1 MGVVLSRRLVELF
14 RWVDPGPDSSHL
26 VSDAS
31 GWWRDPEVLAGIG
44 PALAGLFPA
53 ARPTVVVA
61 PEVTGL
67 LLGPLVAVAAG
78 AGFLPAY
85 KEGGQ
90 RRRVGPMRWTETTPD
105 YRGRRLRLGVDGHRL
120 GPGDRVL
127 LVDDW
132 VATGAQLDALVRLVQ
147 ASGAELVGTAALV
160 ATCPPY
166 VAERL
171 RLRAL
176 LTGDDLERAT
186 PG

>member
-1 MGVVLSRRLVELF
+1 MGGVLSRRLVELF
-14 RWVDPGPDSSHL
+14 RWVDPGPGSSHL
-26 VSDAS
+26 VSDLS
-31 GWWRDPEVLAGIG
+31 GWWRDPEVLAGVG

-53 ARPTVVVA
+53 ARPTVVIA

-85 KEGGQ
+85 KDGGE
-90 RRRVGPMRWTETTPD
+90 RRRVGPMRWAETPPD
-105 YRGRRLRLGVDGHRL
+105 YRGRQLRVGVDARRL

-127 LVDDW
+127 LADDW
-132 VATGAQLDALVRLVQ
+132 VATGAQLDALHRLVRD
-147 ASGAELVGTAALV
+147 SGAEFVGTAALV
-160 ATCPPY
+160 ATCPAP

-176 LTGDDLERAT
+176 LTGEQL
-186 PG
+186 P